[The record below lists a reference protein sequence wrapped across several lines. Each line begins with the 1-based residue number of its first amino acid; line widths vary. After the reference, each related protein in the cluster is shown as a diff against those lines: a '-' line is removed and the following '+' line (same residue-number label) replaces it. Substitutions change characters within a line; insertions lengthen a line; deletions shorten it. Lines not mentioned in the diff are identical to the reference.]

1 MDHLQPPRKCSTNF
15 ETNLR
20 RHTDLYA
27 PGHIMWVCTCGY
39 GSKGAEEVKVPTN
52 NFKNRFYPVITE
64 FNFKIG
70 VVFLPKFQPA
80 EPFRAF
86 SACEHGLRWAFLLSR
101 RFHVRWSTTKSSG
114 KFMRYLC
121 MVKYLFRI
129 PFQNWAYPS
138 GVSWG
143 HLGPRGPPGQKS
155 LWPPWT
161 LWEPYLEIDS
171 HQAFSNLK
179 QNWRGSTGCPFSLY
193 HLCFKIDSCSMGVTL
208 IQEVPMTSH
217 GNFHTYTES
226 YNFKPKLVPIR
237 SW

>member
-1 MDHLQPPRKCSTNF
+1 
-15 ETNLR
+15 
-20 RHTDLYA
+20 
-27 PGHIMWVCTCGY
+27 MWVCTCGY

-121 MVKYLFRI
+121 MVKYFFRI

-143 HLGPRGPPGQKS
+143 HLGPRGPPGQTPLNS
-155 LWPPWT
+155 MGT
-161 LWEPYLEIDS
+161 IS
-171 HQAFSNLK
+171 GNRFSPGFLK
-179 QNWRGSTGCPFSLY
+179 FETKLKRFPGPCATGCPFSLY